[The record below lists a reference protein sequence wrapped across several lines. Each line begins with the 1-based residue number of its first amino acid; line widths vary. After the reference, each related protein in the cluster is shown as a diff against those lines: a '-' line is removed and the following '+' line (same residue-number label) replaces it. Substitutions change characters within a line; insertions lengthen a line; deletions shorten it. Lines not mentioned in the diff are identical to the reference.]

1 MLKRRIGS
9 AFVFLGVVLM
19 LSALLLFLY
28 NRRESDQA
36 GMASDRALTVMQ
48 AQLESNRQS
57 TDPEETESETLPESE
72 TEDATEPWT
81 TLKVVTV
88 DGYDY
93 VGYLTIPSLELEL
106 PIMSNWSMEQ
116 LKIAPC
122 IQTGSPLT
130 DDVVIAGHNFR
141 THFAALHHIKTGAA
155 LTFADMEGHRID
167 YTVTKVETVA
177 PNSVDRV
184 LNSDHDMVLYTCTN
198 AGQARIAVFCDRTEA
213 EPEE

>member
-28 NRRESDQA
+28 NQRESDQA

-48 AQLESNRQS
+48 EQLESRQNPS
-57 TDPEETESETLPESE
+57 APKSEEETLPETE
-72 TEDATEPWT
+72 TEPTEEAWT

-116 LKIAPC
+116 LKVAPC

-141 THFAALHHIKTGAA
+141 THFAALHHIKTGAE
-155 LTFADMEGHRID
+155 LTFADMDGHSID

-177 PNSVDRV
+177 PNSVERV

-198 AGQARIAVFCDRTEA
+198 AGQARIAVFCDRVETEEA
-213 EPEE
+213 